1 MVQGFIDKLSNTP
14 SQKHST
20 KLKIDLEQYIRSHF
34 IKQNEVCRMCGIS
47 RSIIY
52 SAKAGNNFSIESAK
66 MLCDAL
72 NV

>member
-52 SAKAGNNFSIESAK
+52 SA
-66 MLCDAL
+66 
-72 NV
+72 